1 MDYPTPSSE
10 STPTLPGT
18 PVLYTLPPT
27 SASQCTQ
34 NASPAPHPLSPH
46 LPGQAESATVG
57 PVSAPDDAGSIQ
69 QSNSLQ
75 LALGVSAAHHPRG
88 EASAA
93 SNPPEFVQGRS
104 SDPIAAPSSS
114 LEQTPQNKGVNKK
127 MLLKSA
133 SKEKKPRKNGGNG
146 KGKDR
151 IPKPKPFVC
160 NKCPRRY
167 EKSHLL
173 KRHKD
178 NDHPVNGIV
187 YRCLNPE
194 CKRSGHRYKVLE
206 SFLRH
211 FRGSTHKSCL
221 DYVIEH
227 YGWTIEGKTIKP
239 QNLEDFEENRD

>member
-1 MDYPTPSSE
+1 MIYPSPPSE
-10 STPTLPGT
+10 SAPTLPAT
-18 PVLYTLPPT
+18 PVSHTLPSNT
-27 SASQCTQ
+27 SQCTQ
-34 NASPAPHPLSPH
+34 NASPVPHPPSPP
-46 LPGQAESATVG
+46 LPGQAVSATVG
-57 PVSAPDDAGSIQ
+57 PVSAPEGAGSIQ

-75 LALGVSAAHHPRG
+75 LVLGVSAAHHPRD

-104 SDPIAAPSSS
+104 SDPIAAPSSN
-114 LEQTPQNKGVNKK
+114 LEQTPHNKGVNKK

-211 FRGSTHKSCL
+211 FRGSTHESCL

-227 YGWTIEGKTIKP
+227 YGWTIEGKTIEP
-239 QNLEDFEENRD
+239 QNLKDFEENRD